1 MQERFLPIGTVVSLK
16 GGKHP
21 VMINAYCVF
30 ATAKKQN
37 IYDYGGCLYPQGI
50 VDSNIVHAFNHAMID
65 KILYKGYETEESKKL
80 SEVLNQN
87 YNQIVES
94 IKNQKTPSIPQS
106 LHNDN
111 N

>member
-1 MQERFLPIGTVVSLK
+1 
-16 GGKHP
+16 
-21 VMINAYCVF
+21 
-30 ATAKKQN
+30 
-37 IYDYGGCLYPQGI
+37 
-50 VDSNIVHAFNHAMID
+50 MID